1 MAGTGRPASGSS
13 FAADVTAAAA
23 AVVLV
28 AAGCS
33 DGVGTGGSGE
43 LRVLAGSELADMEPL
58 LERAAEETGVTVA
71 MEYTGTLDG
80 VEQVVGG
87 GTEERYDAVWFSS
100 NRYLNLYPEGRDALR
115 QETPV
120 MASPV
125 VLGVGADK
133 AGELGWEVSDG
144 ATVTGVSW
152 ADIAEAVDEG
162 DLDYAMTGP
171 AASNS
176 GFSALVGVAA
186 ALADTGAALEP
197 SDIEGVTGEL
207 RGFFAGQT
215 LTAGSSGWL
224 AEEYAD
230 RVRDPGDRP
239 APDAMINYES
249 VLMSLEDDG
258 VPGGLLPVHPTDGAV
273 TADYPLSLLAS
284 ASDGAAADY
293 DALVGHLLSPEVQR
307 EIADDTRRRP
317 MEREALPE
325 DARGAFPELPELPF
339 PATAES
345 ADALIA
351 AYYDRIRKP
360 ARTVYVL
367 DVSSSMAGERIEG
380 LRSAVHTLTGGDADS
395 ISGRFQ
401 RFYGRERVTVL
412 PFSSTPQRPE
422 SFTVPEEDPDDVLAS
437 IRDHVD
443 GLRPEGGTAG
453 YDALDRA
460 YTLLLKEYGDAED
473 TEDAFTSIVLMTDG
487 EINEGMSYEDFAE
500 AHADLPGELQNVP
513 VFPVVFG
520 ESDPEEMED
529 LAALTGG
536 RAFDAHGDDE
546 ASLDEAFREIRGYQ

>member
-1 MAGTGRPASGSS
+1 MAGAGRPGPGSS
-13 FAADVTAAAA
+13 SAAAATAAA
-23 AVVLV
+23 VLV
-28 AAGCS
+28 AAAGCWW
-33 DGVGTGGSGE
+33 GEGGSGGGGTSGPGE

-58 LERAAEETGVTVA
+58 LERAAEETGVTVR

-87 GTEERYDAVWFSS
+87 RAEDRYDAVWFSS
-100 NRYLNLYPEGRDALR
+100 NRYLNLYPEGRGALR

-125 VLGVGADK
+125 VLGVGEDK
-133 AGELGWEVSDG
+133 AGELGWEVADG
-144 ATVTGVSW
+144 AVTGVSW
-152 ADIAEAVDEG
+152 SGIAEAVDEG

-197 SDIEGVTGEL
+197 SDIDGVTGEL

-230 RVRDPGDRP
+230 RVRDPGGRP

-249 VLMSLEDDG
+249 VLMSLEGDG
-258 VPGGLLPVHPTDGAV
+258 IPGGLLPVHPTDGAV
-273 TADYPLSLLAS
+273 TADYPLSLLES

-293 DALVGHLLSPEVQR
+293 DALVEHLLSPEVQR
-307 EIADDTRRRP
+307 EIAADTRRRP
-317 MEREALPE
+317 MEPEALPE
-325 DARGAFPELPELPF
+325 DARGAFPALPELPF

-380 LRSAVHTLTGGDADS
+380 LRSAVHTLAGGDAGS
-395 ISGRFQ
+395 IAGRFQ

-412 PFSSTPQRPE
+412 PFSSSVHGPE
-422 SFTVPEEDPDDVLAS
+422 SFEVPEEEPDAMLAS

-453 YDALDRA
+453 YDALADA
-460 YTLLLKEYGDAED
+460 YALLEEED
-473 TEDAFTSIVLMTDG
+473 TEDVFTSVVLMTDG
-487 EINEGMSYEDFAE
+487 EINAGRTYDDFA
-500 AHADLPGELQNVP
+500 ADHAGLPDRLRAVP

-529 LAALTGG
+529 LASLTGG
-536 RAFDAHGDDE
+536 RAFDAQGDDE

>member
-13 FAADVTAAAA
+13 FAAAATAAAVLA
-23 AVVLV
+23 A
-28 AAGCS
+28 ASGCGWG
-33 DGVGTGGSGE
+33 DGGSGGSGE

-58 LERAAEETGVTVA
+58 LERAAEETGVTVT

-87 GTEERYDAVWFSS
+87 GTEGRYDAVWFSS
-100 NRYLNLYPEGRDALR
+100 NRYLNLYPEAREALR

-125 VLGVGADK
+125 VLGVSEHK
-133 AGELGWEVSDG
+133 ARGLGWEVSKGG
-144 ATVTGVSW
+144 AVTGVSW
-152 ADIAEAVDEG
+152 SGIADAVNAG

-197 SDIEGVTGEL
+197 SDIDGVTDEL
-207 RGFFAGQT
+207 QGFFAGQT
-215 LTAGSSGWL
+215 FTAGSSGWL

-230 RVRDPGDRP
+230 RVREPEGRP

-249 VLMSLEDDG
+249 VLMSLEDEG
-258 VPGGLLPVHPTDGAV
+258 IPGGLLPVHPTDGAV
-273 TADYPLSLLAS
+273 TADYPLSLLES

-293 DALVGHLLSPEVQR
+293 DAVVEHLLSPEVQR
-307 EIADDTRRRP
+307 EIAADTHRRP
-317 MEREALPE
+317 MERDALPE

-367 DVSSSMAGERIEG
+367 DVSSSMAGDRIEG
-380 LRSAVHTLTGGDADS
+380 LRSAMHTLTGGDADS
-395 ISGRFQ
+395 IPGRFQ

-412 PFSSTPQRPE
+412 PFSSSVHAPE
-422 SFTVPEEDPDDVLAS
+422 SFEVPEEEPDGVLTS

-443 GLRPEGGTAG
+443 ALRPEGGTAG
-453 YDALDRA
+453 YDALDEA
-460 YTLLLKEYGDAED
+460 YALLEDEDGED
-473 TEDAFTSIVLMTDG
+473 TDGAFTSIVLMTDG
-487 EINEGMSYEDFAE
+487 RINEGMSFDDLAE
-500 AHADLPGELQNVP
+500 AHADLPDELRSVP

-536 RAFDAHGDDE
+536 RAFNAQGDGG